1 MSKTDNRPSL
11 FWHPY
16 HDKLIGW
23 LHDPDKRRDTIIA
36 DKPDNEVSIRLREM
50 QRVKGELPEKLVDA
64 CKAMDD
70 AYKTLDAANKGWDD
84 AYRTLDATDKARK
97 AAYKGWDDAYKARK
111 AANKGWDDAYKTLT
125 TVIRRNQKRL
135 DALHRKKCPDSVWN
149 GKELVFERKTN
160 NG

>member
-1 MSKTDNRPSL
+1 MSKTDNRSSL

-70 AYKTLDAANKGWDD
+70 AYK
-84 AYRTLDATDKARK
+84 
-97 AAYKGWDDAYKARK
+97 ARK
-111 AANKGWDDAYKTLT
+111 AANKGWDDAYKTLDAAEKTLT

-135 DALHRKKCPDSVWN
+135 DALHRKECPDSVWN
-149 GKELVFERKTN
+149 GKELVFEKEN
-160 NG
+160 K

>member
-36 DKPDNEVSIRLREM
+36 DEPDNEVSIRLREM

-84 AYRTLDATDKARK
+84 AY
-97 AAYKGWDDAYKARK
+97 
-111 AANKGWDDAYKTLT
+111 KTLT
-125 TVIRRNQKRL
+125 MVIRRNQKRL
-135 DALHRKKCPDSVWN
+135 DALHRKECPDSVWN
-149 GKELVFERKTN
+149 GKELVFEKEK
-160 NG
+160 